1 MKILIVDDAPIFRE
15 PIEAVLRSEGFETF
29 SAPDGR
35 QALAMLGKVRPDLV
49 ILDLGMPV
57 MDGLSVLRTIRA
69 QRAMKALP
77 VLILSAEAERG
88 KVVHAVQLGVSGYML
103 KSAFSLKELLA
114 RVKGTVGDPAR
125 AATRQKSALHRSGSS
140 QETAP
145 GPVPDASGL
154 SVPTAVVRQGKNQ
167 DRTADAAPHPQSPAG
182 PPATAQPGGAHT
194 STSSIADLKP
204 QMTRAELMERL
215 KVSEELKGLSPT
227 VTQVLKLTASDQSSV
242 ERISRAISQDQ
253 AMALKILK
261 LANSSVYSRGDRV
274 DTVHKAVLRIGMENI
289 RQAVMNIGVVERF
302 NAPVFSGL
310 LSTQQFWEH
319 SIACGIFAAEIAH
332 ALRDTDAEAAFTTG
346 LLHDLGR
353 VLLGEALGET
363 YIEVVQTARRLQA
376 PLEQVES
383 RLLPMNHADVIG
395 HFLGVWKFPRHL
407 TDPVIHHHVSA
418 GNARSA
424 APTRSGEVIR
434 LGLANRLAHAMLL
447 GSSGNDIVA
456 CTVEHCRM
464 LNLPGDALRGMLES
478 VRQQT
483 DDMKFAMLSC
493 AQSGVEPRRVDQVRG
508 ELGVP
513 FVPRFVATEPEIDAF
528 RVFCDELAGTP
539 AESTHTVVVAH
550 LTGGR
555 DSEPVAEQVRQVDA
569 ESGGTPAPLV
579 ILAPTA
585 QITLP
590 QPLLSDRPWC
600 HVQTPFTVTRF
611 VESIRALV
619 QPGAVRAAA

>member
-29 SAPDGR
+29 SASDGR
-35 QALAMLGKVRPDLV
+35 EALAMLGKVRPDLV

-77 VLILSAEAERG
+77 VLILSAEAEKG

-103 KSAFSLKELLA
+103 KSAFSLKELLS
-114 RVKGTVGDPAR
+114 RVKGVVGDPAR
-125 AATRQKSALHRSGSS
+125 AATHQKSALHRSGSQ
-140 QETAP
+140 QETVP
-145 GPVPDASGL
+145 GPVPDGSALKASGALL
-154 SVPTAVVRQGKNQ
+154 SSGVTKVQ
-167 DRTADAAPHPQSPAG
+167 DPGAAPELRSPAG
-182 PPATAQPGGAHT
+182 APVQAQSMGAQT
-194 STSSIADLKP
+194 STSSVADLKP
-204 QMTRAELMERL
+204 LMTRAELMERL

-227 VTQVLKLTASDQSSV
+227 VTQVLKLTASDRSSV
-242 ERISRAISQDQ
+242 EEISRAISQDQ

-261 LANSSVYSRGDRV
+261 MANSSVYSRGDRV

-310 LSTQQFWEH
+310 LSTQQYWEH

-332 ALRDTDAEAAFTTG
+332 VLGDSDAEAAFTAG

-353 VLLGEALGET
+353 VLLGEALGDT
-363 YIEVVQTARRLQA
+363 YVELVQTARRLQT

-407 TDPVIHHHVSA
+407 VDPVVHHHVSA
-418 GNARSA
+418 GNARAA
-424 APTRSGEVIR
+424 APTRSAEVIR

-447 GSSGNDIVA
+447 GSSGNDVVA

-464 LNLPGDALRGMLES
+464 LNLKGQALRGMLET

-483 DDMKFAMLSC
+483 DDMKFAMLTC
-493 AQSGVEPRRVDQVRG
+493 AQSGVEPRRVDQIRG

-513 FVPRFVATEPEIDAF
+513 FVPTFVATEPELDAF
-528 RVFCDELAGTP
+528 RIFCDELAGTT
-539 AESTHTVVVAH
+539 AETSPNVVVAH

-555 DSEPVAEQVRQVDA
+555 DSEPVGDLVRQVDA
-569 ESGGTPAPLV
+569 ESGSPRSPLV
-579 ILAPTA
+579 VLSPTP
-585 QITLP
+585 QVTLP
-590 QPLLSDRPWC
+590 QPLLAERPWC
-600 HVQTPFTVTRF
+600 HVLTPFTVARF
-611 VESIRALV
+611 VGSIRALL
-619 QPGAVRAAA
+619 QPGSARVAA

>member
-15 PIEAVLRSEGFETF
+15 PIEAVLRSEGFETV
-29 SAPDGR
+29 SATNGREALIELGR
-35 QALAMLGKVRPDLV
+35 QRPDLV

-114 RVKGTVGDPAR
+114 RVKGVVGDPAR

-145 GPVPDASGL
+145 GPVPDAAGVSGPMGVQ
-154 SVPTAVVRQGKNQ
+154 SQGESQGQTAGAA
-167 DRTADAAPHPQSPAG
+167 ADPQSPPLAPTPSQHG
-182 PPATAQPGGAHT
+182 SVHAHAA
-194 STSSIADLKP
+194 SIADLKP
-204 QMTRAELMERL
+204 MMTRAELMERL
-215 KVSEELKGLSPT
+215 KAAEELKGLSPT
-227 VTQVLKLTASDQSSV
+227 VTQVLKLTASDRSSV
-242 ERISRAISQDQ
+242 EVISKAISQDQ

-332 ALRDTDAEAAFTTG
+332 ALGDTDTEAAFTAG

-353 VLLGEALGET
+353 VVLGEALGEA
-363 YIEVVQTARRLQA
+363 YIEVVQTARRLRA

-407 TDPVIHHHVSA
+407 IDPVVHHHVSA
-418 GNARSA
+418 GNARAA
-424 APTRSGEVIR
+424 APTRSAEVIR

-478 VRQQT
+478 VRHQN
-483 DDMKFAMLSC
+483 DDMKFAMLTC
-493 AQSGVEPRRVDQVRG
+493 ANSGVEPRRADQVRG
-508 ELGVP
+508 DLGVP
-513 FVPRFVATEPEIDAF
+513 FVPRFVATEPELDAF
-528 RVFCDELAGTP
+528 RVFCDELAEASEGAP
-539 AESTHTVVVAH
+539 HTVVVAH

-555 DSEPVAEQVRQVDA
+555 DTEPVAEQVRQVDA
-569 ESGGTPAPLV
+569 ESGSPQSPLV
-579 ILAPTA
+579 ILAPTS

-590 QPLLSDRPWC
+590 QPLLADRPWC
-600 HVQTPFTVTRF
+600 HVQTPFNVARF
-611 VESIRALV
+611 VESIRALL
-619 QPGAVRAAA
+619 QPVSVRAAA